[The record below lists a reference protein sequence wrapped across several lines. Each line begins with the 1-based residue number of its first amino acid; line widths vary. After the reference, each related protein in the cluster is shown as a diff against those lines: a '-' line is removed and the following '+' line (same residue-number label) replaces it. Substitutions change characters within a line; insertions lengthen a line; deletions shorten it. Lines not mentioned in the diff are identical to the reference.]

1 MDGRGR
7 RERNASAVG
16 YLFLNRCPT
25 ETDRRQRCE
34 IDFKSARSLFDEF
47 HSFPPLEVIREPCRR
62 VIPKVLVHIGELR
75 GLIYSSDKGRKGRP
89 QTYIHFMEEP
99 PRIACD
105 PEGKQLY
112 IIGGNYKVTAR
123 GIDG

>member
-1 MDGRGR
+1 M
-7 RERNASAVG
+7 
-16 YLFLNRCPT
+16 
-25 ETDRRQRCE
+25 
-34 IDFKSARSLFDEF
+34 
-47 HSFPPLEVIREPCRR
+47 IREPCRR
-62 VIPKVLVHIGELR
+62 VIPRVLVGLGELR
-75 GLIYSSDKGRKGRP
+75 GLIYKSDKGQQGRP

-99 PRIACD
+99 ARLASD